1 MSRYHLHNIPH
12 SSLTCVPQEKNG
24 KKEYNTRPHFL
35 FFVPQVVDEPLFFPG
50 EHNPILMNE
59 RAREEDMDQVCAI
72 DNLKV

>member
-1 MSRYHLHNIPH
+1 MHVL
-12 SSLTCVPQEKNG
+12 V
-24 KKEYNTRPHFL
+24 

-50 EHNPILMNE
+50 DHNPILMNE

>member
-1 MSRYHLHNIPH
+1 M
-12 SSLTCVPQEKNG
+12 G
-24 KKEYNTRPHFL
+24 KKSTIHVHIFL